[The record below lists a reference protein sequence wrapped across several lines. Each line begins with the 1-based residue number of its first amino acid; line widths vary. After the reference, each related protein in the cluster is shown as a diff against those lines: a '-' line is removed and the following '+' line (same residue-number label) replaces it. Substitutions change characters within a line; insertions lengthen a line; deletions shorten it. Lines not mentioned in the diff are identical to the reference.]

1 LLFFHLKISQLERVA
16 MAGHNKWSKVKHIKA
31 REDAKKSKIFSK
43 HVRAIMTAARQGG
56 GNPDNNPALRLAI
69 ERARADSMPMSNIQK
84 AIDKATGK
92 LPGVTLTEVVY
103 EGYGPGGVAI
113 MVECLTDNKNRTV
126 AEIRHIFR
134 KNGGNLGT
142 SGSVAWMFEKK
153 GIIVVGRG
161 EKDDEVMEQA
171 LEAGAED
178 IKEMDEVLVIETTPE
193 EFNQVLEAINQLE
206 GIEIIESNIQLTPTN
221 TTDVSDEVA
230 EKVERLIDALEES
243 DDVQNV
249 IHNMA

>member
-1 LLFFHLKISQLERVA
+1 
-16 MAGHNKWSKVKHIKA
+16 
-31 REDAKKSKIFSK
+31 
-43 HVRAIMTAARQGG
+43 
-56 GNPDNNPALRLAI
+56 
-69 ERARADSMPMSNIQK
+69 
-84 AIDKATGK
+84 
-92 LPGVTLTEVVY
+92 
-103 EGYGPGGVAI
+103 
-113 MVECLTDNKNRTV
+113 
-126 AEIRHIFR
+126 
-134 KNGGNLGT
+134 
-142 SGSVAWMFEKK
+142 
-153 GIIVVGRG
+153 
-161 EKDDEVMEQA
+161 

>member
-1 LLFFHLKISQLERVA
+1 

-31 REDAKKSKIFSK
+31 KEDAKKSKIFTK

-69 ERARADSMPMSNIQK
+69 DRAKADSMPMQNIQR
-84 AIDKATGK
+84 AIDKATGN
-92 LPGVTLTEVVY
+92 LDGVVLSEVTY

-126 AEIRHIFR
+126 AEIRHAF
-134 KNGGNLGT
+134 KKAGGSLGT

-153 GIIVVGRG
+153 GIIVVNRSD
-161 EKDDEVMEQA
+161 KDEEVMEA
-171 LEAGAED
+171 AIEAGAED
-178 IKEMDEVLVIETTPE
+178 IKEMDEVLVIESAPE
-193 EFNQVLEAINQLE
+193 DFNAVLEAVNKIN
-206 GIEIIESNIQLTPTN
+206 GIEILESNIQLTATN
-221 TTDVSDEVA
+221 LSEVDDETA
-230 EKVERLIDALEES
+230 EKVERLIEVLEDI

>member
-1 LLFFHLKISQLERVA
+1 

-31 REDAKKSKIFSK
+31 KEDAKKSKIFTK

-56 GNPDNNPALRLAI
+56 GNPETNAALRLAV
-69 ERARADSMPMSNIQK
+69 ERAKADSMPMQNIQR
-84 AIDKATGK
+84 AIDKATGN
-92 LPGVTLTEVVY
+92 LDGVTLSEVSY

-126 AEIRHIFR
+126 AAIRHAF
-134 KNGGNLGT
+134 KKAGGSLGT

-153 GIIVVGRG
+153 GVIVVNRSD
-161 EKDDEVMEQA
+161 KDDEVMEVA
-171 LEAGAED
+171 IEAGAED
-178 IKEMDEVLVIETTPE
+178 IKELDEVLVIESAPE
-193 EFNQVLEAINQLE
+193 DFNSVLEAVNGID
-206 GIEIIESNIQLTPTN
+206 GIEILESNVQLVATN
-221 TTDVSDEVA
+221 ESEVDDETA
-230 EKVERLIDALEES
+230 EKVEHLIEVLEEL

>member
-1 LLFFHLKISQLERVA
+1 

-31 REDAKKSKIFSK
+31 KEDAKKSKIFTK

-56 GNPDNNPALRLAI
+56 GNLESNAALRLAV
-69 ERARADSMPMSNIQK
+69 ERAKADSMPMQNIQR
-84 AIDKATGK
+84 AIDKATGN
-92 LPGVTLTEVVY
+92 LDGVTLSEVSY

-126 AEIRHIFR
+126 AAIRHAF
-134 KNGGNLGT
+134 KKAGGSLGT

-153 GIIVVGRG
+153 GVIVVNRSD
-161 EKDDEVMEQA
+161 KDDEVMEVA
-171 LEAGAED
+171 IEAGAED
-178 IKEMDEVLVIETTPE
+178 IKELDEVLVIESAPE
-193 EFNQVLEAINQLE
+193 DFNSVLEAVNGID
-206 GIEIIESNIQLTPTN
+206 GIEILESNVQLVATN
-221 TTDVSDEVA
+221 ESEVDDETA
-230 EKVERLIDALEES
+230 EKVEHLIEVLEEL

>member
-1 LLFFHLKISQLERVA
+1 

-31 REDAKKSKIFSK
+31 KEDAKKSKIFTK

-56 GNPDNNPALRLAI
+56 GNPDTNAALRLAI
-69 ERARADSMPMSNIQK
+69 ERAKADSMPMQNIQR
-84 AIDKATGK
+84 AIDKATGN
-92 LPGVTLTEVVY
+92 LDGVTLSEVSY

-126 AEIRHIFR
+126 AEIRHAF
-134 KNGGNLGT
+134 KKAGGSLGT

-153 GIIVVGRG
+153 GVIVVNRSD
-161 EKDDEVMEQA
+161 KDDEVMEVA
-171 LEAGAED
+171 IEAGAED
-178 IKEMDEVLVIETTPE
+178 IKELDEVLVIESSPE
-193 EFNQVLEAINQLE
+193 DFNNVLEAVNNIN
-206 GIEIIESNIQLTPTN
+206 GIEILESNVQLVATN
-221 TTDVSDEVA
+221 ESDVDDETA
-230 EKVERLIDALEES
+230 EKVEKLIEALEEL

>member
-1 LLFFHLKISQLERVA
+1 

-31 REDAKKSKIFSK
+31 KEDAKKSKIFTK

-56 GNPDNNPALRLAI
+56 GNPDTNAALRLAI
-69 ERARADSMPMSNIQK
+69 ERAKADAMPQQNIQR
-84 AIDKATGK
+84 AIDKATGN
-92 LPGVTLTEVVY
+92 LDGVVLEEVSY

-126 AEIRHIFR
+126 AEIRHAF
-134 KNGGNLGT
+134 KKAGGNLGT

-153 GIIVVGRG
+153 GVVVVNRS
-161 EKDDEVMEQA
+161 EKDEVVEEKA
-171 LEAGAED
+171 IEAGAED
-178 IKEMDEVLVIETTPE
+178 IKEMDEVLVIETAPE
-193 EFNQVLEAINQLE
+193 DFNAVLEAVNSID
-206 GIEIIESNIQLTPTN
+206 GIEIIESNIQLVATN
-221 TTDVSDEVA
+221 ESDVDDETA
-230 EKVERLIDALEES
+230 EKVERLIEVLEEL

>member
-1 LLFFHLKISQLERVA
+1 

-31 REDAKKSKIFSK
+31 KEDAKKSKIFTK

-56 GNPDNNPALRLAI
+56 GNIDTNAALRLAV
-69 ERARADSMPMSNIQK
+69 ERAKADSMPMQNIQR
-84 AIDKATGK
+84 AIDKATGN
-92 LPGVTLTEVVY
+92 LDGVTLSEVSY

-126 AEIRHIFR
+126 AEIRHAF
-134 KNGGNLGT
+134 KKAGGSLGT

-153 GIIVVGRG
+153 GVIVVSKSD
-161 EKDDEVMEQA
+161 KDEEVE
-171 LEAGAED
+171 EAAIEGGAED
-178 IKEMDEVLVIETTPE
+178 IKDMGEVLVIESAPE
-193 EFNQVLEAINQLE
+193 DFNNVLESVSKIE
-206 GIEIIESNIQLTPTN
+206 GIEILESNIQLVATN
-221 TTDVSDEVA
+221 LSDVDDETA
-230 EKVERLIDALEES
+230 EKVENLIEVLEEL

>member
-1 LLFFHLKISQLERVA
+1 

-31 REDAKKSKIFSK
+31 KEDAKKSKIFTK

-56 GNPDNNPALRLAI
+56 GNPETNAALRLAV
-69 ERARADSMPMSNIQK
+69 ERAKADSMPMNNIQR
-84 AIDKATGK
+84 AIDKATGN
-92 LPGVTLTEVVY
+92 LDGVTLSEVSY

-126 AEIRHIFR
+126 AEIRHAF
-134 KNGGNLGT
+134 KKAGGSLGT

-153 GIIVVGRG
+153 GIVVVNRSD
-161 EKDDEVMEQA
+161 KDDEIMETA
-171 LEAGAED
+171 IEAGAED
-178 IKEMDEVLVIETTPE
+178 IKELDEVLVIETAPE
-193 EFNQVLEAINQLE
+193 DFNNVLEAISGME
-206 GIEIIESNIQLTPTN
+206 GIEIIESNVQLVATN
-221 TTDVSDEVA
+221 ESEVDDETA
-230 EKVERLIDALEES
+230 EKVEKLIEVLEEL

>member
-1 LLFFHLKISQLERVA
+1 

-31 REDAKKSKIFSK
+31 KEDAKKSKIFTK

-56 GNPDNNPALRLAI
+56 GNPETNAALRLAV
-69 ERARADSMPMSNIQK
+69 ERAKADSMPMQNIQR
-84 AIDKATGK
+84 AIDKATGN
-92 LPGVTLTEVVY
+92 LDGVTLSEVSY

-126 AEIRHIFR
+126 AEIRHAF
-134 KNGGNLGT
+134 KKAGGSLGT

-153 GIIVVGRG
+153 GIVVVNRSD
-161 EKDDEVMEQA
+161 KDEEVMETA
-171 LEAGAED
+171 IEAGAED
-178 IKEMDEVLVIETTPE
+178 IKELDEVLVIETAPE
-193 EFNQVLEAINQLE
+193 DFNSVLEAVNGID
-206 GIEIIESNIQLTPTN
+206 GIEIIESNVQLVATN
-221 TTDVSDEVA
+221 ESEVDDETA
-230 EKVERLIDALEES
+230 EKVEHLIEVLEEL

>member
-1 LLFFHLKISQLERVA
+1 

-31 REDAKKSKIFSK
+31 KEDAKKSKIFTK

-56 GNPDNNPALRLAI
+56 GNPETNAALRLAV
-69 ERARADSMPMSNIQK
+69 ERAKADSMPMQNIQR
-84 AIDKATGK
+84 AIDKATGN
-92 LPGVTLTEVVY
+92 LDGVTLSEVSY

-126 AEIRHIFR
+126 AEIRHAF
-134 KNGGNLGT
+134 KKAGGSLGT

-153 GIIVVGRG
+153 GVIVVNRSD
-161 EKDDEVMEQA
+161 KDDEVMETA
-171 LEAGAED
+171 IEAGAED
-178 IKEMDEVLVIETTPE
+178 IKELDEVLVIETAPE
-193 EFNQVLEAINQLE
+193 DFNNVLEAVNNID
-206 GIEIIESNIQLTPTN
+206 GIEIIESNVQLVAIN
-221 TTDVSDEVA
+221 ESDVDDETA
-230 EKVERLIDALEES
+230 EKVEKLIEVLEEL

>member
-1 LLFFHLKISQLERVA
+1 

-31 REDAKKSKIFSK
+31 KEDAKKSKIFTK

-69 ERARADSMPMSNIQK
+69 ERAKADSMPMKNIQN

-92 LPGVTLTEVVY
+92 IDGLVLQEVIY

-126 AEIRHIFR
+126 AEIRHAF
-134 KNGGNLGT
+134 KKAGGSLGT
-142 SGSVAWMFEKK
+142 SGSVSWMFEKK
-153 GIIVVGRG
+153 GVVVVNRS
-161 EKDDEVMEQA
+161 EKDEEVMEKA
-171 LEAGAED
+171 IEAGAED
-178 IKEMDEVLVIETTPE
+178 IKEMEEVLVIETAPE
-193 EFNQVLEAINQLE
+193 DFNAVLEAINSID
-206 GIEIIESNIQLTPTN
+206 GIEIIESNVQLVATN
-221 TTDVSDEVA
+221 LSDVDDETA
-230 EKVERLIDALEES
+230 EKVERLIEALEEIN
-243 DDVQNV
+243 DVQNV

>member
-1 LLFFHLKISQLERVA
+1 M

-31 REDAKKSKIFSK
+31 KEDAKKSKIFTK

-69 ERARADSMPMSNIQK
+69 ERAKADSMPMSNIQR
-84 AIDKATGK
+84 AIDKATGN
-92 LPGVTLTEVVY
+92 LEGVVLSEVTY

-126 AEIRHIFR
+126 AEIRHAF
-134 KNGGNLGT
+134 KKAGGSLGT

-153 GIIVVGRG
+153 GVIVVNRSD
-161 EKDDEVMEQA
+161 KDEEVMESA
-171 LEAGAED
+171 IEAGAED
-178 IKEMDEVLVIETTPE
+178 IKELDEVLVIESAPE
-193 EFNQVLEAINQLE
+193 DFNSVLEAVNNIE
-206 GIEIIESNIQLTPTN
+206 GIEIIESNIQLVATN
-221 TTDVSDEVA
+221 ESEVDDETA
-230 EKVERLIDALEES
+230 EKVERLIEMLEDI

>member
-1 LLFFHLKISQLERVA
+1 

-31 REDAKKSKIFSK
+31 KEDAKKSKIFTK

-69 ERARADSMPMSNIQK
+69 ERAKADSMPMSNIQR
-84 AIDKATGK
+84 AIDKATGN
-92 LPGVTLTEVVY
+92 LEGVTLSEVTY

-126 AEIRHIFR
+126 AEIRHAF
-134 KNGGNLGT
+134 KKAGGSLGT

-153 GIIVVGRG
+153 GVIVVNRSD
-161 EKDDEVMEQA
+161 KDEEVMESA
-171 LEAGAED
+171 IEAGAED
-178 IKEMDEVLVIETTPE
+178 IKELEEVLVIESAPE
-193 EFNQVLEAINQLE
+193 DFNAVLEAVNAID
-206 GIEIIESNIQLTPTN
+206 GIEILESNVQLVATN
-221 TTDVSDEVA
+221 ESEVDDETA
-230 EKVERLIDALEES
+230 EKVERLIEVLEEI

>member
-1 LLFFHLKISQLERVA
+1 

-31 REDAKKSKIFSK
+31 KEDAKKSKIFTK

-69 ERARADSMPMSNIQK
+69 ERAKADSMPMSNIQR
-84 AIDKATGK
+84 AIDKATGN
-92 LPGVTLTEVVY
+92 LEGVVLSEVTY

-126 AEIRHIFR
+126 AEIRHAF
-134 KNGGNLGT
+134 KKAGGSLGT

-153 GIIVVGRG
+153 GIIVVNRSDKDEEIM
-161 EKDDEVMEQA
+161 EKA
-171 LEAGAED
+171 IEAGADD
-178 IKEMDEVLVIETTPE
+178 IKEMDEVLVIETAPE
-193 EFNQVLEAINQLE
+193 DFNAVLEAVNSIE
-206 GIEIIESNIQLTPTN
+206 GIEILESNVQLTATN
-221 TTDVSDEVA
+221 LSEVDDETA
-230 EKVERLIDALEES
+230 EKVERLIEVLEDI

>member
-1 LLFFHLKISQLERVA
+1 

-31 REDAKKSKIFSK
+31 KEDAKKSKIFTK

-69 ERARADSMPMSNIQK
+69 ERAKADSMPMKNIQN
-84 AIDKATGK
+84 AIDKATGNIEG
-92 LPGVTLTEVVY
+92 LVLQEVTY

-126 AEIRHIFR
+126 AEIRHAF
-134 KNGGNLGT
+134 KKAGGSLGT

-153 GIIVVGRG
+153 GVIVVNRSD
-161 EKDDEVMEQA
+161 KDEEVMEKA
-171 LEAGAED
+171 IEAGAED
-178 IKEMDEVLVIETTPE
+178 IKELDEVLVIETSPE
-193 EFNQVLEAINQLE
+193 DFNAVLEAVSEID
-206 GIEIIESNIQLTPTN
+206 GVEIIESNVQLVAIN
-221 TTDVSDEVA
+221 ESEVDDETA
-230 EKVERLIDALEES
+230 EKVERLIEVLEDI

>member
-1 LLFFHLKISQLERVA
+1 

-31 REDAKKSKIFSK
+31 KEDAKKSKIFTK

-56 GNPDNNPALRLAI
+56 GNPDTNAALRLAI
-69 ERARADSMPMSNIQK
+69 ERAKADSMPMQNIQR
-84 AIDKATGK
+84 AIDKATGN
-92 LPGVTLTEVVY
+92 LDGVTLSEVSY

-126 AEIRHIFR
+126 AEIRHAF
-134 KNGGNLGT
+134 KKAGGSLGT

-153 GIIVVGRG
+153 GVIVVNRSD
-161 EKDDEVMEQA
+161 KDDEVMETA
-171 LEAGAED
+171 IEAGAED
-178 IKEMDEVLVIETTPE
+178 IKELDEVLVIETAPE
-193 EFNQVLEAINQLE
+193 EFNNVLEAVNNID
-206 GIEIIESNIQLTPTN
+206 GIEIIESNVQLVATN
-221 TTDVSDEVA
+221 ESEVDDETA
-230 EKVERLIDALEES
+230 EKVEKLIEVLEEL

>member
-1 LLFFHLKISQLERVA
+1 

-31 REDAKKSKIFSK
+31 KEDAKKSKIFTK

-56 GNPDNNPALRLAI
+56 GNPETNAALRLAV
-69 ERARADSMPMSNIQK
+69 ERAKADSMPMQNIQR
-84 AIDKATGK
+84 AIDKATGN
-92 LPGVTLTEVVY
+92 LDGVTLSEVSY

-126 AEIRHIFR
+126 AEIRHAF
-134 KNGGNLGT
+134 KKAGGSLGT

-153 GIIVVGRG
+153 GIVVVNRS
-161 EKDDEVMEQA
+161 ERDDEVMETA
-171 LEAGAED
+171 IEAGAED
-178 IKEMDEVLVIETTPE
+178 IKELDEVLVIETAPE
-193 EFNQVLEAINQLE
+193 DFNAVLEAVNSIE
-206 GIEIIESNIQLTPTN
+206 GIEIIESNVQLVATN
-221 TTDVSDEVA
+221 ESEVDDETA
-230 EKVERLIDALEES
+230 EKVEHLIEVLEEL